1 MTNRLFYAAL
11 IAILCFNPA
20 SVATPAD
27 DAIKEG
33 ILLLGNGA
41 EPHSLDPHIN
51 SSLNGHHVVVSLI
64 EGLITP
70 HPSDDNLP
78 MPGMAESWENE
89 DYTVWTFHLRD
100 ANWTNGDPVT
110 AQDFLYGF
118 QRILSP
124 KLASQYSEMLFSMKN
139 AKAFNEGELSDFTEV
154 GAKAIDD
161 RTLEITLNGPV
172 PYFLNMIK
180 HESWFPVNKTT
191 VEKYGAMDDPANN
204 WIREEY
210 VGNGPFKL
218 KNWQMNQII
227 EVEKNPNY
235 WDAENVRLNGIKFF
249 PIVSSNTEDQ
259 TFNRGGLHKTY
270 EVPSDLIPVYQ
281 ERKDSNLR
289 IDPFLGTYFYVL
301 NNTIP
306 PLDNPKVRKALSY
319 AVNQNSIVRRITKG
333 GQTPA
338 HTFTPSG
345 IAGYEANPVVEF
357 NPKKARELLAEAG
370 YPGGEGFPKLTLLFN
385 TLESHKAIAEA
396 VQEMWLKILGVEI
409 ELRNQEWKVFVDT
422 ISDGNF
428 QVARYG
434 WIGDY
439 VYPDTFLRILHS
451 DSGQND
457 SGYSNPEYDRLL
469 DQSFVEIN
477 PQKRLDMLAEAEAIM
492 LDDMPVIPIYHYV
505 RPIRLDPRVKGW
517 HPKVIGIRNY
527 KGIYFEN

>member
-1 MTNRLFYAAL
+1 MKISRLVTAAAS
-11 IAILCFNPA
+11 IALSTILY
-20 SVATPAD
+20 ATPAD
-27 DAIKEG
+27 DAIKEN
-33 ILLLGNGA
+33 ILLLGNGS

-64 EGLITP
+64 EGLVAP
-70 HPSDDNLP
+70 HPKDDNLP
-78 MPGMAESWENE
+78 MPGIAKSWEHEN
-89 DYTVWTFHLRD
+89 YTDWTFKLRE
-100 ANWTNGDPVT
+100 AKWTNGEPVT
-110 AQDFLYGF
+110 AHDFVYGF
-118 QRILSP
+118 KRILSP
-124 KLASQYSEMLFSMKN
+124 KLASQYSEMLYSIKN
-139 AKAFNEGELSDFTEV
+139 AKAFNEGTITDFEQV
-154 GAKAIDD
+154 GAKAVDD
-161 RTLEITLNGPV
+161 HTLKINLNGPI

-191 VEKYGAMDDPANN
+191 VEKYGAIDDPTNN

-210 VGNGPFKL
+210 VGNGPFKM

-227 EVEKNPNY
+227 EVEKNPDY
-235 WDAENVRLNGIKFF
+235 WDAENVLLDGIKFF
-249 PIVSSNTEDQ
+249 PISSSNTEDQ
-259 TFNRGGLHKTY
+259 TFNSGGLHKTY
-270 EVPSDLIPVYQ
+270 EVPADLIPIYQ
-281 ERKDSNLR
+281 EQKDSHLR

-333 GQTPA
+333 GQKA
-338 HTFTPSG
+338 AATFTPSG
-345 IAGYEANPVVEF
+345 IAGYEPEPSVSF

-370 YPGGEGFPKLTLLFN
+370 YPGGEGFPKLTLIFN

-396 VQEMWLKILGVEI
+396 VQEMWKKILGVEI
-409 ELRNQEWKVFVDT
+409 ELRNQEWKVYIDT
-422 ISDGNF
+422 ISEGNF

-439 VYPDTFLRILHS
+439 LYPDTFLRILHS

-457 SGYSNPEYDRLL
+457 AGYSNPEYDRLL
-469 DQSFVEIN
+469 DESFVE
-477 PQKRLDMLAEAEAIM
+477 PDSQKRLEKLKEAESIM
-492 LDDMPVIPIYHYV
+492 MEDMPVIPIYHYV
-505 RPIRLDPRVKGW
+505 RPFRLDPRVKGW